1 MTRDHF
7 LINQPEFTKK
17 VTRQTGLGFST
28 TGCYRVVI
36 RNSRKRVKIIPN
48 LRILL
53 VEKSINDL
61 DKLSVADG

>member
-17 VTRQTGLGFST
+17 LTGQTGLVFSI
-28 TGCYRVVI
+28 TGCYRVAI